1 MHKEEGFIVLLNKLL
16 TAVEIILR
24 DETCREYC
32 RDLPK
37 LVDHLIFIFE
47 SIDDDNSRVL
57 ALRVI
62 ASMNLSLEKKVEICK
77 REEFKRM
84 LELLV
89 DKNQDLAKEIIRT
102 VKCFLGSQETAEK

>member
-1 MHKEEGFIVLLNKLL
+1 
-16 TAVEIILR
+16 
-24 DETCREYC
+24 
-32 RDLPK
+32 
-37 LVDHLIFIFE
+37 
-47 SIDDDNSRVL
+47 
-57 ALRVI
+57 
-62 ASMNLSLEKKVEICK
+62 MNLSLEKKVEICK